1 MYRLGCKDFRFAG
14 LAAVLSMS
22 PLVAQQKT
30 VLEPKSPAPIVA
42 PTKAQLLW
50 VDRTLRHLT
59 LEEKIGQMIEVR
71 GVMGYY
77 NADDPSFE
85 KLVADIRKYHLGAVH
100 LTVNTDGPLLI
111 RTEPYEAAMTVRRLQ
126 QESHGKV
133 PLIFSVDFE
142 RGPSMRLSAVE
153 YFPHPMAFG
162 ATHNPDYARQ
172 WARIVAEESRS
183 LGIAWNFFP
192 IADVQINPKNPVI
205 NTRSFG
211 EDPAEVSGMVSAY
224 IKGSHAGGMLT
235 TLKHFPGHGDTD
247 TDSHLQLSRV
257 NATLQRLNEVEL
269 PPFQKGIAAGAD
281 AVMIAHVAFPAIEPD
296 PGKIATIS
304 RKVVTGLL
312 REQMGFQGVIVS
324 DAMEMQGL
332 TKLYPPGSGNPAGRA
347 AVDAVKAGQ
356 DFLELPSDLDGT
368 YNGLL
373 QAVKSG
379 EIPQSQ
385 IDESVRRLLLAKA
398 KTGLDSP
405 AGQAVDLD
413 QIQQHFGKPSS
424 YALAQEVAEHAI
436 TLVRDDA
443 HLLPMKR
450 DDGRSTLVI
459 LFVSDPHGDEGRV
472 MEQQIRARLPAATVV
487 YVDRRSASVEAD
499 GIAAMLPKFGR
510 VVAAVYLVP
519 QPGQAGAQTS
529 IDTIGAAR
537 GTPGTILQEVLDS
550 AGDRTTV
557 LAMGSPYVILSYPAI
572 RSYACAFSSVP
583 TSETAMVRALFGEIP
598 IHGKLPVTL
607 PNVAKYGDGM
617 DIGLSAAR

>member
-1 MYRLGCKDFRFAG
+1 MS
-14 LAAVLSMS
+14 VS
-22 PLVAQQKT
+22 PLVAQRK
-30 VLEPKSPAPIVA
+30 LDFEPKKPDSIAAV
-42 PTKAQLLW
+42 TKAQKLW
-50 VDRTLRHLT
+50 ADRMLRHLT

-77 NADDPSFE
+77 NADDPYFG

-126 QESHGKV
+126 QETHGKV

-162 ATHNPDYARQ
+162 ATHNPAYAEQ
-172 WARIVAEESRS
+172 WGKIVAEESRS

-192 IADVQINPKNPVI
+192 IADVQTNPKNPVI

-211 EDPAEVSGMVSAY
+211 EDPSEVSAMVSAY

-257 NATLQRLNEVEL
+257 NGTMERLNEVEL
-269 PPFQKGIAAGAD
+269 PPFRSGIAAGTD
-281 AVMIAHVAFPAIEPD
+281 AVMIAHVAFPALEPD
-296 PGKIATIS
+296 PGKIATTS

-347 AVDAVKAGQ
+347 AADAVKAGQ
-356 DFLELPSDLDGT
+356 DLLELPSDLDGT

-385 IDESVRRLLLAKA
+385 IDASVRRLLLVKA
-398 KTGLDSP
+398 RAGLDSHK
-405 AGQAVDLD
+405 GEAVDLD
-413 QIQQHFGKPSS
+413 QVQQHFGKLSS
-424 YALAQEVAEHAI
+424 YALAREVAEHAI
-436 TLVRDDA
+436 TLVRDDN

-450 DDGRSTLVI
+450 DDGKSTLVI
-459 LFVSDPHGDEGRV
+459 LFVSDPHGDDGR
-472 MEQQIRARLPAATVV
+472 MLEQQIRARLPAATVV
-487 YVDRRSASVEAD
+487 YVDRRSAPVEAD

-510 VVAAVYLVP
+510 VIAAIYSVP
-519 QPGQAGAQTS
+519 QPGQVGS
-529 IDTIGAAR
+529 EMSFDKISAAK
-537 GTPGTILQEVLDS
+537 GTPGTILQTLLDR
-550 AGDRTTV
+550 AGDRTVV
-557 LAMGSPYVILSYPAI
+557 LAMGSPYIILSNPNI
-572 RSYACAFSSVP
+572 RSYACAFSSVS

-607 PNVAKYGDGM
+607 PNVAKRGDGM
-617 DIGLSAAR
+617 DMNLSATGIPQ